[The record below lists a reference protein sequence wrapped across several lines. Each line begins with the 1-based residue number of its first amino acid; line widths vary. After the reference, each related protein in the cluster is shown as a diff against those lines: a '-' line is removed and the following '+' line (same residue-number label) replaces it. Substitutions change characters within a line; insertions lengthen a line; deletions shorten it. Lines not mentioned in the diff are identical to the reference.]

1 MTAKVVADST
11 CPMPTEREEHNFTAA
26 SEEDSHFMDA
36 KEIEKVFKQRRQS
49 VPVMTRDMVDFRLH
63 STPEV
68 TSSSCTSLVP
78 HDCGALSIRHSQDI
92 VESPHRA
99 LMEFRPENFAEVEA
113 SSQAKKLDVLKQFC
127 GAVVPTST
135 SEGIKQATSSAAR
148 EILSAT
154 DKHQLSDEQ
163 SAAELVQKQQ
173 PHKVHSPAERS
184 HNAGPKSKMSPAE
197 LLRRQKP
204 TKEQSPAELLHKQQL
219 MEEQSQG
226 ELVHKQR
233 LNVNQSLAQILHKHQ
248 QLTDEET
255 PGELFK
261 QRQTEEQA
269 PAGLLHEQCSKV
281 EKLSA
286 ELLLRQK
293 VVQWPAERLKG
304 KDLFGLKETASAT
317 KESTLLEAEPP
328 TPDESA
334 IEPEKP
340 EAFLR
345 EPQRRSLLSGP
356 NVKLANISMP
366 TLQAQPAT
374 SAQGRPFAR
383 TYATSTMNLLSAR
396 RPTPPFAAEA
406 SGWSTS
412 RVKLSKK
419 DMNLQDMSALHDTH
433 RKNFP
438 EIQQRESREEL
449 HSRRHLEER
458 GAMAKERKARSV
470 ISFNVKRPHS
480 KLSTSSRK
488 SGSYYSTR
496 STGESLSTTASPTV
510 DGTQVVV
517 RARER
522 SAHRNVEQQQEAGR
536 EKFLYSGALC
546 LAFVLALVLSFLFW
560 PRENPPAV
568 LKNKIDARYG
578 ATCYSAVC
586 LRRASYL
593 NNILSWDDVHPCEH
607 FDTFVCGQWRSRFS
621 SSSYHSTSM
630 GDDYVGILEE
640 NVHAFLQNG
649 YKSPKVAQPLKFL
662 HDECMNLRR
671 IDYEGMEA
679 LMDLMAQVSLKG
691 FPLQT
696 TPTGNNISVWK
707 TAAKLLRK
715 TGTAALLTMSV
726 ASHPEVNNMEVVAL
740 GVPECLTSSGRVE
753 FSEVIRLYT
762 EALFSASKI
771 VKREYVPPGDILAIA
786 RFASNID
793 QLVREAPIGSK
804 AQIER
809 LEAHAELEE
818 FVSAALQGFQGL
830 VAGGVMT
837 DVLIWSPEATRSILD
852 VVTRTERHIVMNYL
866 GLRLMIQAS
875 PFTPYSK
882 LLDLL
887 SVLIYGKTGTVA
899 SRWRLCVHVVERA
912 LRPLTF
918 AAAFAN
924 PRLRK
929 ATANLTTMVDTV
941 FSELR
946 HEIDELPYIAVSSKR
961 QIREILSMSDVKVLG
976 PSWIMSV
983 RPVTE
988 YVKHLPDVTKS
999 RWGL

>member
-458 GAMAKERKARSV
+458 GAMAKERKARS
-470 ISFNVKRPHS
+470 
-480 KLSTSSRK
+480 
-488 SGSYYSTR
+488 
-496 STGESLSTTASPTV
+496 
-510 DGTQVVV
+510 
-517 RARER
+517 
-522 SAHRNVEQQQEAGR
+522 EQQQEAGR

-771 VKREYVPPGDILAIA
+771 VKREYVPP
-786 RFASNID
+786 RRHS
-793 QLVREAPIGSK
+793 RHS
-804 AQIER
+804 QIC
-809 LEAHAELEE
+809 
-818 FVSAALQGFQGL
+818 Q
-830 VAGGVMT
+830 
-837 DVLIWSPEATRSILD
+837 
-852 VVTRTERHIVMNYL
+852 
-866 GLRLMIQAS
+866 
-875 PFTPYSK
+875 
-882 LLDLL
+882 
-887 SVLIYGKTGTVA
+887 
-899 SRWRLCVHVVERA
+899 
-912 LRPLTF
+912 
-918 AAAFAN
+918 
-924 PRLRK
+924 
-929 ATANLTTMVDTV
+929 
-941 FSELR
+941 
-946 HEIDELPYIAVSSKR
+946 
-961 QIREILSMSDVKVLG
+961 
-976 PSWIMSV
+976 
-983 RPVTE
+983 
-988 YVKHLPDVTKS
+988 
-999 RWGL
+999 